1 VDFIAADIITP
12 ASGSPVDGGGR
23 TSRATASSNAG
34 GVRKTFST
42 VLQRARGEGER
53 VDTREGDDVR
63 STNKSDG
70 ESHSKAARGLNT
82 SSTRG
87 ERADASPSR
96 ATDESRSSDDNGNPE
111 GAKTVAETTGQES
124 NASSHVQG
132 QEASPLVTVIPFQSA
147 SETIGHTDV
156 PPEAGVHAEEGE
168 NSGVG
173 VHSSETGAEGSGV
186 PSTPQ
191 MTSSATTE
199 FPAIAPDFPDS
210 LQDHPTLNKVS
221 TPLPG
226 LPEHELGATAPQ
238 PEDDSQSGRVVKLSP
253 DVAVDGDGTKV
264 ASLAEHAPLLGEA
277 QPGSA
282 LVHLDSVAR
291 RAFQAYLGAVSSQSK
306 PEPSQPDS
314 GTHEE
319 VLHDHALT
327 AQTSRYAPSLDHH
340 EDRGVKTG
348 WVFPHGQQPSFE
360 GAEDFN
366 EFWNDGM
373 RPLHD
378 QTEGK
383 LPQAAIVEP
392 QLSSGQ
398 SPEAAMAGAHGRAVS
413 GQQAPSLTGP
423 FVSGQALPAAPTH
436 DAAEQAVRGMTRS
449 VVFDV
454 AQPDLGHVNIRVA
467 MSNDVVHTH
476 LSADRPEVGQFLIN
490 GQDRLQAALQANG
503 LDMGQF
509 RVDIDRQNAGRSF
522 HHGPSQEQGQAWNQ
536 DSQEMKWGSS
546 QDSQD
551 EQRASL
557 HGLLNVVA

>member
-12 ASGSPVDGGGR
+12 PSGSSIDGGGR
-23 TSRATASSNAG
+23 TARATTSSSAG
-34 GVRKTFST
+34 GARKTFST
-42 VLQRARGEGER
+42 VLQRVRGEGER
-53 VDTREGDDVR
+53 SDAPAADEARPVNKFDDGSR
-63 STNKSDG
+63 LK
-70 ESHSKAARGLNT
+70 EARGLNT
-82 SSTRG
+82 SSTRA

-96 ATDESRSSDDNGNPE
+96 ATDESRSSDDKNNPE

-124 NASSHVQG
+124 NAGSHVQG
-132 QEASPLVTVIPFQSA
+132 QEGSPLVAVIPFQSA

-156 PPEAGVHAEEGE
+156 PPETGDHAEEGE
-168 NSGVG
+168 NSGADA
-173 VHSSETGAEGSGV
+173 HSSEAGAEDFDLSLK
-186 PSTPQ
+186 PQ
-191 MTSSATTE
+191 MASSATRE
-199 FPAIAPDFPDS
+199 FPAMAPDSVEDR
-210 LQDHPTLNKVS
+210 PTVNKVS

-226 LPEHELGATAPQ
+226 LPEQELDATALQ
-238 PEDDSQSGRVVKLSP
+238 PKDDSQAGRVVKLSP
-253 DVAVDGDGTKV
+253 DVAVDDRGTK
-264 ASLAEHAPLLGEA
+264 AANLAEHAPLLGEA

-291 RAFQAYLGAVSSQSK
+291 RVFQAYLGAVSSHGK
-306 PEPSQPDS
+306 PEPLQPDS
-314 GTHEE
+314 GTNEE

-327 AQTSRYAPSLDHH
+327 THNSRYAPSLAHH

-348 WVFPHGQQPSFE
+348 WVFPHEQQPSFE

-366 EFWNDGM
+366 KLWNDGM

-378 QTEGK
+378 QAEGK
-383 LPQAAIVEP
+383 LPQAAVVEP

-398 SPEAAMAGAHGRAVS
+398 SPEAAMAGAQGRSVS

-423 FVSGQALPAAPTH
+423 FVSGQPLPASPTH

-449 VVFDV
+449 VVLDV
-454 AQPDLGHVNIRVA
+454 ARPDLGHVNIRVA

-476 LSADRPEVGQFLIN
+476 LSADRPEVGQFFIN
-490 GQDRLQAALQANG
+490 GQDRLQSALQANG

-536 DSQEMKWGSS
+536 DSQMKWGSS
-546 QDSQD
+546 PDSQD

>member
-12 ASGSPVDGGGR
+12 PSGSSVDAGGR
-23 TSRATASSNAG
+23 TARATASSNAG
-34 GVRKTFST
+34 AVRKTFST

-53 VDTREGDDVR
+53 SDAPAADEARPVNKFDDGSR
-63 STNKSDG
+63 LK
-70 ESHSKAARGLNT
+70 EARGSNV

-96 ATDESRSSDDNGNPE
+96 ATDESRSTDDKNNPE
-111 GAKTVAETTGQES
+111 DAKTVAETTGQES

-132 QEASPLVTVIPFQSA
+132 QEASPPVTVIPFQPT

-168 NSGVG
+168 NSGVE
-173 VHSSETGAEGSGV
+173 VYSSETGAEGSGV
-186 PSTPQ
+186 FSTPQ

-199 FPAIAPDFPDS
+199 FPAIASDS
-210 LQDHPTLNKVS
+210 FEDPPAVNKVS
-221 TPLPG
+221 TPWPG
-226 LPEHELGATAPQ
+226 LPEQELDATAPQ
-238 PEDDSQSGRVVKLSP
+238 PKDDSRAGRVVQLSS
-253 DVAVDGDGTKV
+253 DVAVDGDGTKA
-264 ASLAEHAPLLGEA
+264 ASLAEHAPLLGES

-291 RAFQAYLGAVSSQSK
+291 RVFQAYLGAVSSHSK
-306 PEPSQPDS
+306 SEPSQPAS

-319 VLHDHALT
+319 VSHDHALPT
-327 AQTSRYAPSLDHH
+327 PSGRYAPSLNPQ

-360 GAEDFN
+360 GAQDVN

-378 QTEGK
+378 QSEGK
-383 LPQAAIVEP
+383 LPQAAIAEP

-398 SPEAAMAGAHGRAVS
+398 STETAMAGAHGRAVS
-413 GQQAPSLTGP
+413 GQQAPSLTGS
-423 FVSGQALPAAPTH
+423 FVSGQALPAATTH

-476 LSADRPEVGQFLIN
+476 LSADRPEVGHFLIN

-509 RVDIDRQNAGRSF
+509 RVDIDRQSAGRSF

-546 QDSQD
+546 PDLQD